1 LKIPEAP
8 KIHASLQEPAVNA
21 GELWWGT
28 FFQKRAAQI
37 NRRFRLA
44 RIVYW
49 GPSVKMPMDLFSYI
63 REAALCF
70 TVARFL
76 ATIVLSSSA
85 VELILNRD
93 RRTQKHQELKRI
105 SGWATL
111 NNQNLI
117 VAREQGLPVEVLL
130 SQDENLAHAQPIR
143 FVERRNKVA
152 HGEIAHMIRNLVD
165 YDPAAEQEALDQ
177 LSKAERFVV
186 DWFNTAPDVQDC
198 SIQGHRWPDNR

>member
-1 LKIPEAP
+1 MKIPEAP

-93 RRTQKHQELKRI
+93 RRTQKHEELKRI
-105 SGWATL
+105 SGLGNT
-111 NNQNLI
+111 QQSESDCR
-117 VAREQGLPVEVLL
+117 ARAG
-130 SQDENLAHAQPIR
+130 
-143 FVERRNKVA
+143 
-152 HGEIAHMIRNLVD
+152 
-165 YDPAAEQEALDQ
+165 
-177 LSKAERFVV
+177 
-186 DWFNTAPDVQDC
+186 TA
-198 SIQGHRWPDNR
+198 R